1 MFANDPATERP
12 GANVEASRDAPSAV
26 GDTTFIE
33 SRFGHLEFRSD
44 NALTLPQG
52 VLGFSGYHDFCVAN
66 LPDGKHPQFKVL
78 QCLTEPDVA
87 FLVVPFNIDSEAID
101 EADLDEACEALSIE
115 REDLAMFLIV
125 TVRREDDGASVS
137 VNMRAPL
144 FVDRRKATGR
154 QYVMPNNK
162 YSIRHGL

>member
-1 MFANDPATERP
+1 MFANDQAAERP
-12 GANVEASRDAPSAV
+12 GANVEASRNAPSA
-26 GDTTFIE
+26 GSDTTLIK
-33 SRFGHLEFRSD
+33 SRFGHLEFRSE

-52 VLGFSGYHDFCVAN
+52 VLGFSGYHDFCVAY

-78 QCLTEPDVA
+78 QCLTEPDIA

-115 REDLAMFLIV
+115 RQDLVVFLIV
-125 TVRREDDGASVS
+125 TVRREGDGVSVS
-137 VNMRAPL
+137 VNLRAPL
-144 FVDRRKATGR
+144 FIDRHKRTGR

>member
-1 MFANDPATERP
+1 MFANDQAAERP
-12 GANVEASRDAPSAV
+12 AANVEASLDTPPAV
-26 GDTTFIE
+26 GSTTLIE
-33 SRFGHLEFRSD
+33 SRFGDLEFHSD

-52 VLGFSGYHDFCVAN
+52 VLGFSGYHDFFVAN

-87 FLVVPFNIDSEAID
+87 FLVVPFNIDSEAIE

-115 REDLAMFLIV
+115 RQDLVMFLIV
-125 TVRREDDGASVS
+125 TVRREGDSAAVS
-137 VNMRAPL
+137 VNLRAPL
-144 FVDRRKATGR
+144 FIDKGKHTGR

>member
-1 MFANDPATERP
+1 MFTNDQAAERP
-12 GANVEASRDAPSAV
+12 GANIEAALDAPPAV
-26 GDTTFIE
+26 GDATFIE

-78 QCLTEPDVA
+78 QCLTEPDIA

-101 EADLDEACEALSIE
+101 EADLDDACDALSIE
-115 REDLAMFLIV
+115 RQDLVIFLIV
-125 TVRREDDGASVS
+125 TVRREGDGASVS
-137 VNMRAPL
+137 VNLRAPL
-144 FVDRRKATGR
+144 FIDKDKHTGR

>member
-1 MFANDPATERP
+1 MFANDQAAERP
-12 GANVEASRDAPSAV
+12 GANVEASLDAPSAG
-26 GDTTFIE
+26 GDTTLIE
-33 SRFGHLEFRSD
+33 SRFGHLEFRSE

-101 EADLDEACEALSIE
+101 EADLDDACEALSIE
-115 REDLAMFLIV
+115 REDLVMFFIV
-125 TVRREDDGASVS
+125 TVRREGDGASVS
-137 VNMRAPL
+137 VNLRAPL
-144 FVDRRKATGR
+144 FIDRRKRTGR
-154 QYVMPNNK
+154 QYVIPNNK

>member
-1 MFANDPATERP
+1 MFSNDQAAEGP
-12 GANVEASRDAPSAV
+12 GANVEATRDAPSVV

-33 SRFGHLEFRSD
+33 SRFGHLAFRGE
-44 NALTLPQG
+44 NAITLPQG
-52 VLGFSGYHDFCVAN
+52 VLGFSGYHDFCIAN

-87 FLVVPFNIDSEAID
+87 FLVVPFNIDSEAIE

-115 REDLAMFLIV
+115 RQDLMMFLIV
-125 TVRREDDGASVS
+125 TVRREGDGASVS
-137 VNMRAPL
+137 VNLRAPL
-144 FVDRRKATGR
+144 FIDRGKSTGR

>member
-1 MFANDPATERP
+1 MFSNDQAAEGP
-12 GANVEASRDAPSAV
+12 GANVEATRDAPSVV

-33 SRFGHLEFRSD
+33 SRFGHLEFRGE
-44 NALTLPQG
+44 NAITLPQG
-52 VLGFSGYHDFCVAN
+52 VLGFSGYHDFCIAN

-125 TVRREDDGASVS
+125 TVRREGDGANVS
-137 VNMRAPL
+137 VNLRAPL
-144 FVDRRKATGR
+144 FIDKCKHEGR

>member
-1 MFANDPATERP
+1 MLTNDQLAET
-12 GANVEASRDAPSAV
+12 NIEAALDAPPAV
-26 GDTTFIE
+26 GDTTFIA
-33 SRFGHLEFRSD
+33 SRFGHLEFNSE

-87 FLVVPFNIDSEAID
+87 FLIVPFNIDSEAID
-101 EADLDEACEALSIE
+101 EADLDEACEGLSIE
-115 REDLAMFLIV
+115 RQDLVMFLIV
-125 TVRREDDGASVS
+125 TVRREGDNAAVS
-137 VNMRAPL
+137 VNLRAPL
-144 FVDRRKATGR
+144 FIDKGQQTGR